1 MKSHE
6 PQLLSLLR
14 EAVASEVTS
23 AVLALL
29 TPKEHQELAKEGG
42 LDLRD
47 KMAEIALDSLAGM
60 EWDDEETVGGDGGGG
75 GGGKKRKNGRRTN
88 VDDIDIDD
96 VTAARNARV
105 DGSRAKANLNVPSS
119 SRPSLVTWLKDL
131 KAAEGTPVRGGK
143 YWIAI
148 AGATD
153 VDDSGLVLL
162 CPRDR
167 ASCVHVDSCS
177 YVAVVG
183 NGGSMA
189 SRMVGW
195 WGR

>member
-75 GGGKKRKNGRRTN
+75 GGGKKRKNGWRGTSIPPGR
-88 VDDIDIDD
+88 
-96 VTAARNARV
+96 
-105 DGSRAKANLNVPSS
+105 SRSY
-119 SRPSLVTWLKDL
+119 
-131 KAAEGTPVRGGK
+131 RG
-143 YWIAI
+143 
-148 AGATD
+148 
-153 VDDSGLVLL
+153 
-162 CPRDR
+162 
-167 ASCVHVDSCS
+167 
-177 YVAVVG
+177 
-183 NGGSMA
+183 
-189 SRMVGW
+189 
-195 WGR
+195 